1 MTKAYKVYNDEV
13 AIPVYQ
19 DSQPD
24 ILVNIPGLRHQPHAG
39 EFTFSL
45 EGVKRRNVDW
55 SLISQGLGYE
65 GDMPNDLIDDM
76 AALIWRHDIVQILAD
91 RIKPV

>member
-24 ILVNIPGLRHQPHAG
+24 ILVNIPGLRHQPLGSHVARQVSHG
-39 EFTFSL
+39 RQPAVAVDDVTFS
-45 EGVKRRNVDW
+45 
-55 SLISQGLGYE
+55 
-65 GDMPNDLIDDM
+65 
-76 AALIWRHDIVQILAD
+76 AD
-91 RIKPV
+91 RALSSCSP